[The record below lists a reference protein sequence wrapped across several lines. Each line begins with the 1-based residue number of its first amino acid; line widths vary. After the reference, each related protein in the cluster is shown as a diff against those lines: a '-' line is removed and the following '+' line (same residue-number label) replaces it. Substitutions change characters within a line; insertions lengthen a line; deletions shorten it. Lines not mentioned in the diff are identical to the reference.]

1 VVHVIAVLGLAA
13 ACVLWYLV
21 QHWARPEGDPPCQE
35 RDPHCGACETH
46 GPDCPSLPVNPSRA
60 SDPLRRVGEDRG

>member
-21 QHWARPEGDPPCQE
+21 QRWARPEGDAPCQT
-35 RDPHCGACETH
+35 RDPHCGVCETH
-46 GPDCPSLPVNPSRA
+46 GSDCPSLPATSWRAPDRPETPSTH
-60 SDPLRRVGEDRG
+60 

>member
-21 QHWARPEGDPPCQE
+21 QHWARPEGDAPCQE
-35 RDPHCGACETH
+35 HDSHCGVCETH
-46 GPDCPSLPVNPSRA
+46 GPDCPQPASLTGPPSGPSRTRRA
-60 SDPLRRVGEDRG
+60 SR